1 MADFYTAR
9 DTTMTPLPWPSI
21 APPFTCRQFVPF
33 VISPDG
39 HCILWIFII
48 VYTAREAARYFN
60 KDRKTIAKMLK
71 HALPPGYRRTG
82 LPNRP
87 SPGPYIGVIDEIL
100 STDKA
105 EFPNLRSCQSLP
117 KTSA

>member
-1 MADFYTAR
+1 MNFCPAVTLPRQRNSDQLILAR
-9 DTTMTPLPWPSI
+9 
-21 APPFTCRQFVPF
+21 APA
-33 VISPDG
+33 PDG
-39 HCILWIFII
+39 HYCILWIFII

>member
-1 MADFYTAR
+1 MSTKQTF
-9 DTTMTPLPWPSI
+9 
-21 APPFTCRQFVPF
+21 RQAKTYVASRTFMQTDPK
-33 VISPDG
+33 
-39 HCILWIFII
+39 
-48 VYTAREAARYFN
+48 N
-60 KDRKTIAKMLK
+60 RKTIAKMLK